1 MVGMIIVVV
10 GMMVVIEVMIDCSI
24 DINRGVDNTCDNSSD
39 YGGKK
44 YTILYITILYIYIL
58 CRAQVIPLQLW
69 ISGVMFIAMIETS
82 FLYEHFED
90 WNQNG
95 IPTTTI
101 TVFALYF
108 GALKRALS
116 RILVMLVAL
125 GYGVVRPSLGD
136 DMPRVLYLGA
146 SYFVLSFIYSLILS
160 LSPPTK
166 AVDDDDYNFLSLLVF
181 LLAMIDTTFYIW
193 IFTSINNLMVSLAA
207 RKQGVKYMLYR
218 NFRIVLVTMLALTMG
233 WVLYS
238 SVVFLNNNGGTN
250 ANWRMKW
257 TVDSL
262 WEVIYFII
270 FVAIA
275 ILWAPTNNSQRYS
288 YSIELSQLESDEDFM
303 HGGKEDV
310 EKDTDNDGDIDNEY
324 GGKLHDQRDP
334 FLGTGALDP
343 AMATTK
349 KA

>member
-1 MVGMIIVVV
+1 MIVVV
-10 GMMVVIEVMIDCSI
+10 MIVIVVMIEVIMVVTSI
-24 DINRGVDNTCDNSSD
+24 ML
-39 YGGKK
+39 Y
-44 YTILYITILYIYIL
+44 YTIHYIHVL
-58 CRAQVIPLQLW
+58 CNLRAQVIPLQLW

-82 FLYEHFED
+82 FLYEHFKD

-116 RILVMLVAL
+116 RVLVLLVAL

-166 AVDDDDYNFLSLLVF
+166 AVDDDDYSFLSLLVF
-181 LLAMIDTTFYIW
+181 LLAMVDTTFYIW

-238 SVVFLNNNGGTN
+238 SVVFLNDNGGTN

-270 FVAIA
+270 FVSVA

-288 YSIELSQLESDEDFM
+288 YSIELSQLEGDEDFM
-303 HGGKEDV
+303 NGGNDV
-310 EKDTDNDGDIDNEY
+310 EKVTDNDGDIDNEY